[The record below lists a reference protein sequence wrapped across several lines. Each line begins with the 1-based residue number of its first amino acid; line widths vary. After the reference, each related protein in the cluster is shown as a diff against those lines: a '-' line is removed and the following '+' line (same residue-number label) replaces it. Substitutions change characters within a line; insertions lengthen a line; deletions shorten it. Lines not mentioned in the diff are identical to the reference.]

1 MPTLRHFF
9 LDAKLT
15 LRNVKIYLYC
25 LDTDSSPIM
34 WGARDHRLS
43 GPVDRANVA
52 CLVITMQSAR
62 SAVNVPA
69 LNAFDGTISSNLSQ
83 NCRTKL
89 TIFPAASASPPLV

>member
-1 MPTLRHFF
+1 MFGAPPHPRQTSGWICPANLFNTDAGRQRSAI

-43 GPVDRANVA
+43 GPVDRA
-52 CLVITMQSAR
+52 
-62 SAVNVPA
+62 
-69 LNAFDGTISSNLSQ
+69 
-83 NCRTKL
+83 
-89 TIFPAASASPPLV
+89 